1 MKAVFVALAT
11 LLRYMYTNDEKGR
24 EKMTEKPDRRIRK
37 TKAAFAKALLTLLD
51 EKPFKK
57 ITVTD
62 IVTYADVN
70 RGTFYKHYQ
79 EKEDLLD
86 EVIADVLADLEVAYR
101 DPYEKMTPFSIKRMT
116 PAMVKIFDHVYAH
129 KLFYKQAIDD
139 KFRPGFQNQLCD
151 AIKRIALRD
160 FATVLKQSNANPELH
175 ASYQAHAIFGLIVYW
190 AQSDYAYTPAYM
202 SEQLLQIVHPD
213 TSFTT

>member
-1 MKAVFVALAT
+1 
-11 LLRYMYTNDEKGR
+11 
-24 EKMTEKPDRRIRK
+24 MTTKPDRRIRK
-37 TKAAFAKALLTLLD
+37 TKSAFAKALLTLLT
-51 EKPFKK
+51 EKTFKK

-62 IVTYADVN
+62 IVTRADVN

-86 EVIADVLADLEVAYR
+86 EVISDILADLEVAYR
-101 DPYEKMTPFSIKRMT
+101 DPYEKMPHFSVERMT
-116 PAMVKIFDHVYAH
+116 PSMVKIFDHVYTH
-129 KLFYKQAIDD
+129 QLFYKHAIDD
-139 KFRPGFQNQLCD
+139 KLRPGFQNQLCD

-160 FATVLKQSNANPELH
+160 FATVLNHSGVNPELH

-190 AQSDYAYTPAYM
+190 AQSNFEFTPTYM
-202 SEQLLQIVHPD
+202 SEQLLQIVHSN

>member
-1 MKAVFVALAT
+1 
-11 LLRYMYTNDEKGR
+11 
-24 EKMTEKPDRRIRK
+24 MTAKPDRRIRK
-37 TKAAFAKALLTLLD
+37 TKFAFAKALLTLLT
-51 EKPFKK
+51 EKTFKK

-62 IVTYADVN
+62 IVARADVN

-86 EVIADVLADLEVAYR
+86 EVITNILADLEVAYR
-101 DPYEKMTPFSIKRMT
+101 DPYEKMPHFSVERMT
-116 PAMVKIFDHVYAH
+116 PSMVKIFDHVYAH
-129 KLFYKQAIDD
+129 QLFYKHAIDD
-139 KFRPGFQNQLCD
+139 KLRPGFQNQLCD

-160 FATVLKQSNANPELH
+160 FATVLNHSDVNPELH

-190 AQSDYAYTPAYM
+190 AQSNFEFTPTYM
-202 SEQLLQIVHPD
+202 SEQLLQIVHSD